1 MIRIQPIDMTK
12 AREEKQTAW
21 KPLVLQAHIHS
32 DKAKPR
38 KRASYNV
45 RTNRTKNFLTLFRTS
60 LFPFFEP
67 EKGVLSFEKKNK
79 SFFLSHIENIVV
91 YLPAVNSRKKI
102 ECSIKNNFKQ

>member
-21 KPLVLQAHIHS
+21 KPLVLQAHIQS

-45 RTNRTKNFLTLFRTS
+45 RTNRIKNFLTLFRTS

-67 EKGVLSFEKKNK
+67 EKGVLSFEKKDK
-79 SFFLSHIENIVV
+79 SFF
-91 YLPAVNSRKKI
+91 
-102 ECSIKNNFKQ
+102 CSILKILLYICLR

>member
-21 KPLVLQAHIHS
+21 KPLVPQAPMQS

-38 KRASYNV
+38 KRASYNAI
-45 RTNRTKNFLTLFRTS
+45 TNRTKNFLTLFRTV

-67 EKGVLSFEKKNK
+67 EKGVLSFEKKDK
-79 SFFLSHIENIVV
+79 SFFCPIL
-91 YLPAVNSRKKI
+91 KI
-102 ECSIKNNFKQ
+102 LLYICLR